1 MLWCGLIL
9 EYYIILNRIKGGFY
23 ITASCLALGLFLS
36 FVLLPRESVFAAP
49 LLVSGGGYSRWE
61 NRAFSDVLIKA
72 DYQGGVFTR
81 VLIPP
86 SYLMLNVACIPAP
99 PRAVLFS

>member
-1 MLWCGLIL
+1 MVWTNSGIL
-9 EYYIILNRIKGGFY
+9 HYFKQNQREFLHNCFLSGF
-23 ITASCLALGLFLS
+23 GLFLS

-61 NRAFSDVLIKA
+61 NRAFSDVLIKT

-86 SYLMLNVACIPAP
+86 SYLMLNVAYIPAP